1 MDRLCSHLGYEEF
14 QSHSQV
20 EDEGIAAVVKAIG
33 VSKQSFE
40 SRTVVLY
47 LELLPDANSY
57 FQGELVLPSD
67 KMDLLLVL

>member
-40 SRTVVLY
+40 SIFVY